1 MLFMGRLQ
9 SSTKLIFMLS
19 GPPQKRSVVKNSPTT
34 RVLLTRSKVA
44 LSIEQFP
51 KTLPTSTNN
60 LAFTFSV

>member
-1 MLFMGRLQ
+1 
-9 SSTKLIFMLS
+9 MLS